1 MRGQGLLLAPCS
13 LDVEGSLLCSLHII
27 YTKQNLQTYY
37 RLLQLFYDQIC
48 HGHPILRMLT
58 TEPYFFS
65 RFCWMPSRVKNLN
78 NCREFSESERT
89 IEM

>member
-1 MRGQGLLLAPCS
+1 MFFCS
-13 LDVEGSLLCSLHII
+13 IQWYSDRFFGEFLDRWNEILDKTDNRPLFQSLSLHII

-58 TEPYFFS
+58 TF
-65 RFCWMPSRVKNLN
+65 
-78 NCREFSESERT
+78 T
-89 IEM
+89 ILLDAITGKKFK